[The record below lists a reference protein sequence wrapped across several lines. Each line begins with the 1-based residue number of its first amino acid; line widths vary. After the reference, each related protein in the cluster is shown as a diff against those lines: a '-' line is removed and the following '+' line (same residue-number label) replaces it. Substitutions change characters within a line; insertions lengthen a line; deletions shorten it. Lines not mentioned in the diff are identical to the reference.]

1 METVALIIIVVF
13 ILAYYGFMASL
24 EKGAEMANREVN
36 HLDDVHMVAITKRTA
51 SMEADISDEVIA
63 KATEVKAKLAEMRKL
78 Q

>member
-1 METVALIIIVVF
+1 METVILVIVVVG

-51 SMEADISDEVIA
+51 SMEADISDEILT
-63 KATEVKAKLAEMRKL
+63 KATAVKAKLAEMRKL